1 MQVMVLVKARKESEA
16 GVMPS
21 KQFSK
26 DIGYRNEQPVK
37 TGIMGRRVK

>member
-21 KQFSK
+21 KQFFK
-26 DIGYRNEQPVK
+26 DIGNCNEQPVK
-37 TGIMGRRVK
+37 TGTMRRRVK